1 MNDIVHPHNFNRLLH
16 GTFFPLSQTTATEKK
31 RQVHPRA
38 TISSTYH
45 SNFGGNF
52 DTNYYCICKNVKFF
66 HPPPQKFKELS
77 VVVKG
82 KQRTFWKVR
91 LVHMESSKLNYLL
104 GKTCVEAATVLW
116 YLAKQTSVD
125 PLLQK
130 GLKGFKKN
138 TQSDSETRLRHK
150 VMGGG

>member
-1 MNDIVHPHNFNRLLH
+1 
-16 GTFFPLSQTTATEKK
+16 
-31 RQVHPRA
+31 
-38 TISSTYH
+38 
-45 SNFGGNF
+45 
-52 DTNYYCICKNVKFF
+52 VKFV
-66 HPPPQKFKELS
+66 PPSPEIQRTKCSSE
-77 VVVKG
+77 G

-130 GLKGFKKN
+130 GVKRF
-138 TQSDSETRLRHK
+138 
-150 VMGGG
+150 